1 MFAPQTMDLYHIET
15 DRKGG
20 YIEFAVRQIY
30 RAEPSEAYRQIAS
43 VDTDAV
49 LAKKRGRGASTT
61 LRPFPVGRYHLL
73 LNLKLS
79 FRVQPNR
86 TDIFV
91 CVKLSKLAEH
101 LFFIILN

>member
-1 MFAPQTMDLYHIET
+1 MFASQTMDLYHIKT
-15 DRKGG
+15 DRKSG

-79 FRVQPNR
+79 FRVQPNCLGL
-86 TDIFV
+86 FV
-91 CVKLSKLAEH
+91 EFVVQKCDS
-101 LFFIILN
+101 